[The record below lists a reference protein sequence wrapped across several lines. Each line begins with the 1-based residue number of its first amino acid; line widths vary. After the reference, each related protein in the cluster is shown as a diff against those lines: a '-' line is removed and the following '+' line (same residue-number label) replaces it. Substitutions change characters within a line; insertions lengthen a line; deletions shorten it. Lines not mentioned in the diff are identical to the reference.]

1 MAILLAAF
9 ALSSCTRP
17 ALDANTL
24 VIGEAQEPDSLDP
37 RLANLAVAND
47 IFALTRDG
55 LVKFGPHG
63 EILPDLAI
71 EVPSRANCGISADGR
86 TIVYH
91 LRRNVRWSD
100 GSPVTARDVIFTWRS
115 LVDPRA
121 NVPVRGGYARI
132 GAIDAP
138 ARWTV
143 RIHLKAKYAPA
154 LSLFADTRQGALV
167 SSHSPAIGTGP
178 YRLVAWHRGSELV
191 FERNPYADR
200 RAVFA
205 RVVIR
210 IIPNEQGLVLA
221 LLTGEVEVALHLSA
235 PALTPLQSERSL
247 QIVATPTFQWEH
259 LTFNLRSGSGP
270 QSNVHV
276 RRAIAYALD
285 PIRIRTQLFGGYA
298 GLAPLDQG
306 PDSWARDPHVH
317 FYPFDLRAARREL
330 RLAGIAHPQMTL
342 VSATGDEERY
352 WLGIVTQA
360 QCKAAGIDVALKNVS
375 ANLLLAAANDGGL
388 LMGGRFQIALFSYIA
403 VSPDPDDSRFV
414 LSDSMPPN
422 GVNVAAYSNP
432 RVDALVRSAV
442 DEFDRS
448 TRARAYAAEQRVLIR
463 DLPFYTLFWRV
474 DAIVAPA
481 SMRGLHPIPV
491 GSPLWNVAQWRET
504 HRG

>member
-1 MAILLAAF
+1 MFLAAL
-9 ALSSCTRP
+9 ALSSCARP

-24 VIGEAQEPDSLDP
+24 VIGEVQEPDSLDP

-71 EVPSRANCGISADGR
+71 QVPSRANGGISADGR

-100 GSPVTARDVIFTWRS
+100 GSPVTAGDVIFTWRS
-115 LVDPRA
+115 LMDPRA
-121 NVPVRGGYARI
+121 NVPARGGYARI
-132 GAIDAP
+132 AAIDGQGP
-138 ARWTV
+138 WTV

-167 SSHSPAIGTGP
+167 SSRSPVIGTGP
-178 YRLVAWHRGSELV
+178 YRLVTWRRGSELV

-200 RAVFA
+200 RAAFA

-210 IIPNEQGLVLA
+210 IIPNEQGLILA
-221 LLTGEVEVALHLSA
+221 LLTGDVEVGLHLSA
-235 PALTPLQSERSL
+235 PALAQLQSERSL

-285 PIRIRTQLFGGYA
+285 PVRIRTQLFGDYA
-298 GLAPLDQG
+298 GLAPLDQA
-306 PDSWARDPHVH
+306 PDSWARDPYVH

-330 RLAGIAHPQMTL
+330 RLAGVVHPKMTL
-342 VSATGDEERY
+342 VSTTGDEERY
-352 WLGIVTQA
+352 RLGIVIQA
-360 QCKAAGIDVALKNVS
+360 ECKAAGIDVALKNVP
-375 ANLLLAAANDGGL
+375 ANLLLAAANDGGV
-388 LMGGRFQIALFSYIA
+388 LMGGRFQIALFSYVA
-403 VSPDPDDSRFV
+403 VAPDPDDSRFV
-414 LSDSMPPN
+414 LTDAIPPN
-422 GVNVAAYSNP
+422 GVNLGAYSNP

-442 DEFDRS
+442 REFDRS
-448 TRARAYAAEQRVLIR
+448 ARARAYATEQRVLIR
-463 DLPFYTLFWRV
+463 DLPFYTLFWKV
-474 DAIVAPA
+474 DAIVARA
-481 SMRGLHPIPV
+481 SMRGLDPIPV
-491 GSPLWNVAQWRET
+491 GSPLWNVAQWREN
-504 HRG
+504 HQG